1 MNPRL
6 IDSLMG
12 IERQLH
18 KLEARLSALEQR
30 IAALEQRTPA
40 TSSPGTAPIIVT
52 MTGEDA
58 AADEAALRDAMT
70 RRDALEV
77 LTGQR
82 VGMIVLEE

>member
-30 IAALEQRTPA
+30 IIAIEQRIPA
-40 TSSPGTAPIIVT
+40 TAPAGTAPIVVR
-52 MTGEDA
+52 MTGENA
-58 AADEAALRDAMT
+58 AADERALSDAMT

-82 VGMIVLEE
+82 VPFIVLEG

>member
-6 IDSLMG
+6 IDSLMSL
-12 IERQLH
+12 ERQLH
-18 KLEARLSALEQR
+18 NVSDRLAALEQR
-30 IAALEQRTPA
+30 IAALEQRMPA
-40 TSSPGTAPIIVT
+40 TAPAGTAPIVVR

-58 AADEAALRDAMT
+58 AADEAALSDAMT

-82 VGMIVLEE
+82 AALIVLEE

>member
-30 IAALEQRTPA
+30 IIDIEQRTPA
-40 TSSPGTAPIIVT
+40 TSPPSTAPIVVR

-58 AADEAALRDAMT
+58 AADERTLSDAMT

-82 VGMIVLEE
+82 VPFIVLEG

>member
-1 MNPRL
+1 MNPQL

-30 IAALEQRTPA
+30 IIAIEQRMPA
-40 TSSPGTAPIIVT
+40 TSPPGTAPIVVR
-52 MTGEDA
+52 MTGRDA
-58 AADEAALRDAMT
+58 AADEAALSDAMT

-82 VGMIVLEE
+82 AALIVLEE